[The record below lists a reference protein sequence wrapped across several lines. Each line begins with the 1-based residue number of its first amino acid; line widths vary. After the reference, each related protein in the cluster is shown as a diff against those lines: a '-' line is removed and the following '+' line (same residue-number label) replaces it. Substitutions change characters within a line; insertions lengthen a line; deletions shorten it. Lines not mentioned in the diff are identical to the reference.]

1 MTTAL
6 YRHFDVSGALLYV
19 GITGR
24 DFTRRLHEHR
34 CKEAWAKQVARTTV
48 DYFPTR
54 AEAIEAET
62 RAIAEECPIHN
73 RAASVGK
80 VRAPRRTKVSE
91 MSGALADHINEMPQ
105 RAMAEW
111 AEVFG
116 VSRPYLYGLMDGS
129 RQPSMKVA
137 KRIAEKS
144 EGAVP
149 VLCWKNFAAIS
160 QELPA

>member
-34 CKEAWAKQVARTTV
+34 CKEAWAKLVARTTV

-54 AEAIEAET
+54 SEAIEAET
-62 RAIAEECPIHN
+62 RAIAEENPIHN

-80 VRAPRRTKVSE
+80 VRSPRRTKVSQ
-91 MSGALADHINEMPQ
+91 MDGALASFINADPS
-105 RAMAEW
+105 RTMADWSEF
-111 AEVFG
+111 FG
-116 VSRPYLYGLMDGS
+116 VSRSYLYGLMDGS
-129 RQPSMKVA
+129 RQPSIKVA
-137 KRIAEKS
+137 KRIS
-144 EGAVP
+144 ERTNGAVP
-149 VLCWKNFAAIS
+149 VLCWENFAAVSKEI
-160 QELPA
+160 AA